1 MKIKSFP
8 IFAIIILGAILRF
21 YNLNWGSPFYFHP
34 DERNIASLVTSLS
47 FPLNLD
53 FFTKGVFSYGTFI
66 SYIVFFIKLPLSSY
80 LSQIGFPDPF
90 SQSIILLRFI
100 SFSSSVLT
108 IFLIFYIGQKFWSL
122 RIGILA
128 SVFTAFS
135 TGLIQASHFGTFES
149 FLTLTYLVIFLFS
162 LLFTKK
168 GKFLYFFLAII
179 GICVACAIKI
189 NSAILLPILF
199 LLLIIH
205 SKQRNV
211 AHRKTFLYGL
221 TGLMMFIII
230 TVLLSPYYTT
240 IDFRNLFIY
249 ERDLLTGILPVF
261 YTGEFFNTT
270 PVIYQFFHI
279 FPFLINPIL
288 TIIFI
293 PSLIYQTH
301 EGLKRKNLLNIT
313 LLIFFLT
320 IFLPSSFLFAKWTRY
335 VVPTLP
341 LIYLM
346 ISIFLEAFL
355 NKLKYIRNYVLGI
368 IIFISII
375 FSVSY
380 FITAFVNQDTRI
392 EASHWTKNNISI
404 VSPALGEAYDLGI
417 IPFNSSFRNI
427 SLFNFYDLDPTSID
441 KTIQL
446 KNLLSSSKTIILPS
460 QRILKIRLVNQ
471 KNFPNG
477 NNFYVSLISGRL
489 GYQKVYETP
498 CDIFCKI
505 TYLGSPVYSFE
516 ETASVFDRPTVFIF
530 KKI

>member
-1 MKIKSFP
+1 M
-8 IFAIIILGAILRF
+8 
-21 YNLNWGSPFYFHP
+21 
-34 DERNIASLVTSLS
+34 
-47 FPLNLD
+47 
-53 FFTKGVFSYGTFI
+53 
-66 SYIVFFIKLPLSSY
+66 
-80 LSQIGFPDPF
+80 
-90 SQSIILLRFI
+90 
-100 SFSSSVLT
+100 
-108 IFLIFYIGQKFWSL
+108 
-122 RIGILA
+122 
-128 SVFTAFS
+128 
-135 TGLIQASHFGTFES
+135 
-149 FLTLTYLVIFLFS
+149 
-162 LLFTKK
+162 
-168 GKFLYFFLAII
+168 
-179 GICVACAIKI
+179 
-189 NSAILLPILF
+189 LPILF
-199 LLLIIH
+199 LLLIIY

-211 AHRKTFLYGL
+211 AHRKIFLYAL
-221 TGLMMFIII
+221 TGLMMLIII

-240 IDFRNLFIY
+240 MDFRNLFIY

-293 PSLIYQTH
+293 PSLIHQAY
-301 EGLKRKNLLNIT
+301 EGLKTKNLLNIT

-341 LIYLM
+341 LIYLI
-346 ISIFLEAFL
+346 ISISLEAFL
-355 NKLKYIRNYVLGI
+355 DKLKYIRNYALGI

-392 EASHWTKNNISI
+392 EASHWTKNNIS
-404 VSPALGEAYDLGI
+404 VTSPALGETYDLGI
-417 IPFNSSFRNI
+417 IPFNSSFQNI
-427 SLFNFYDLDPTSID
+427 SLFNFYDLDPTSI
-441 KTIQL
+441 TSSMQL
-446 KNLLSSSKTIILPS
+446 KNLLSSSRTIILPS

-471 KNFPNG
+471 KIFPNG
-477 NNFYVSLISGRL
+477 NNFYVSLLSGRL

-498 CDIFCKI
+498 CNIFCKI

-530 KKI
+530 KKK